1 MEMLT
6 MTRVYRAT
14 AIGMML
20 CLALAACAPA
30 PATPTGG
37 QASDMPSA
45 SGPKRFTAA
54 TRGNPHT
61 VYQKLNPRSNIPGI
75 DALERLVS
83 TGLTVPTP
91 DGAARMARLAE
102 TAPTVE
108 NGLWKLLPDGTMEMR
123 WTIRPGAVWQ
133 DGAPFTADD
142 LVFTAMVVR
151 DKSLPIFGHAAY
163 DSLGTVEA
171 LDSRTVVATWT
182 KPYIQAD
189 QLFSFEI
196 ALPVAKH
203 KLEEAYNT
211 DREHFIDHP
220 YWSTEF
226 VGLGPYKIKRWE
238 PGSHLVFEAND
249 RYIAGRPKID
259 EVTVKFIPDPNTLA
273 ANLLTGEVD
282 MPWGGRIDIEWAQHV
297 AGQWQFG
304 KLETGLASM
313 LQIFA
318 QHVNPT
324 PAIVGNVEFK
334 RAMLHALDRQ
344 TMADTLQPGNVP
356 LGHSFLS
363 PLEPEWAFLE
373 SAIVRYTY
381 DPARSLQL
389 LENLGYTRGA
399 DGKLQDRSGQKLA
412 FQIRTS
418 QGDVT
423 QEKGMFASA
432 DDWAR
437 LGVEVERFLVPP
449 QRASD
454 AEFRATYP
462 AFDLKRQAGTMDYAK
477 SFHSRGIALPANNYL
492 VSGNNSRY
500 SRPEMD
506 LAIDRYFTTVP
517 WEQRMEVGR
526 QIVNML
532 SDDVGWIGLY
542 HLVAPGLIPSRVS
555 GMPAAKTEAGQLD
568 AIHEWDVRG

>member
-1 MEMLT
+1 
-6 MTRVYRAT
+6 
-14 AIGMML
+14 
-20 CLALAACAPA
+20 
-30 PATPTGG
+30 
-37 QASDMPSA
+37 
-45 SGPKRFTAA
+45 
-54 TRGNPHT
+54 
-61 VYQKLNPRSNIPGI
+61 
-75 DALERLVS
+75 
-83 TGLTVPTP
+83 
-91 DGAARMARLAE
+91 
-102 TAPTVE
+102 
-108 NGLWKLLPDGTMEMR
+108 
-123 WTIRPGAVWQ
+123 
-133 DGAPFTADD
+133 
-142 LVFTAMVVR
+142 
-151 DKSLPIFGHAAY
+151 
-163 DSLGTVEA
+163 
-171 LDSRTVVATWT
+171 
-182 KPYIQAD
+182 
-189 QLFSFEI
+189 
-196 ALPVAKH
+196 
-203 KLEEAYNT
+203 
-211 DREHFIDHP
+211 
-220 YWSTEF
+220 
-226 VGLGPYKIKRWE
+226 
-238 PGSHLVFEAND
+238 
-249 RYIAGRPKID
+249 
-259 EVTVKFIPDPNTLA
+259 
-273 ANLLTGEVD
+273 
-282 MPWGGRIDIEWAQHV
+282 
-297 AGQWQFG
+297 
-304 KLETGLASM
+304 
-313 LQIFA
+313 
-318 QHVNPT
+318 
-324 PAIVGNVEFK
+324 
-334 RAMLHALDRQ
+334 
-344 TMADTLQPGNVP
+344 MADTLQPGNVP

-373 SAIVRYTY
+373 SAIVRYAY
-381 DPARSLQL
+381 DPARSLQM

-506 LAIDRYFTTVP
+506 VAIDRYFTTVP
-517 WEQRMEVGR
+517 WDQRMEVGR

-568 AIHEWDVRG
+568 AIHEWDLKG